1 MVFLLLGPS
10 PGLKDDFFGTTV
22 LFLLH
27 ISLGF
32 AALADHFYNR
42 VTWCW
47 NASQG
52 FKSEIQN

>member
-22 LFLLH
+22 CISI

-52 FKSEIQN
+52 FKSVIQN